1 MLDGGTIRV
10 GITVDDEQAQL
21 SLKNLK
27 DNVKNTSTSIDK
39 YSAGIEK
46 IGKVAGRVG
55 LASVGAITKIG
66 KSALDAYANY
76 EQLVGG
82 VDKLFGKSS
91 STVIKNANKAYQTA
105 GVSANKYIEQ
115 ATSFSASLI
124 SSLNGDT
131 QKAAKITD
139 MAIRDMSDN
148 VNVFGSNM
156 DDVQRAYQG
165 FSKQNYTMLDNLKL
179 GYGGTKTEMERLLK
193 DAEKISGVKY
203 DINNLSDVYEA
214 IHVIQEEMG
223 ITGTTAKEAAD
234 TIQGSV
240 NTMKSAWENW
250 LTAIGSGSEKDI
262 QKTTKALTKSI
273 GNVGKNALPVIKNVL
288 TSMKGLVAFA
298 STAFGVK
305 LVSKMI
311 LATNNLKKFKAA
323 TEGASAIS
331 GVFSGKLKASD
342 AILGSTGSKVGKL
355 ASNFKFLGLQGA
367 AAAGVLG
374 TLVGALALTAY
385 GISEA
390 YKSTHKHRLETEEM
404 IKSNQRS
411 IDNVAAVAREAE
423 NYADKLTAL
432 NDKQDKTS
440 QDIDLMAEYVK
451 KLNELYPDLNLK
463 IDKHTG
469 KITKDG
475 EEIKDLN
482 KYLEKNIELLR
493 EQAEAE
499 VHKKNYKKAIEKKVE
514 DESKMPDVKQ
524 NYDEAKEAYNQAKQ
538 SGYVSPQVSQEL
550 QRAKA
555 EYHDLA
561 RAIIEDTKEV
571 NKQEI
576 NIKGWKNITKEAK
589 EAGIKMSDSLK
600 ESIKSGQMKLPTK
613 PSDWKK
619 ALKLQSM
626 VDEVKRSGKKIPES
640 VSEAMA
646 NGDYDKGID
655 KMERSLKKSTDKTS
669 KSVEKAASKSIKGS
683 FEKNIKAI
691 QKKANKNPVKF
702 KGDTKDINKKVAQTN
717 SKKLNDKTSK
727 LKGNLKDAIDKIK
740 TVNSKRLNSKT
751 SKLNAKD
758 LASKVINKIN
768 NKRLKDK
775 TLNIKGVLT
784 GLSAKVKKALGL
796 RRGTREIP
804 YDGYQAELHKGE
816 RVLTATE
823 NNQYERMMAGFSSIG
838 TNDKQIVEL
847 INALKNNSITVI
859 TQVDGR
865 TLAQTTAP
873 YMSDE
878 IDKINYR
885 TNRKLG
891 YV

>member
-10 GITVDDEQAQL
+10 GITVDDGQAQL

-27 DNVKNTSTSIDK
+27 DSVKDTSTSIDK

-46 IGKVAGRVG
+46 IGKVAGRIG
-55 LASVGAITKIG
+55 LASVGAITKIS

-91 STVIKNANKAYQTA
+91 STIIKNANKAYRTA
-105 GVSANKYIEQ
+105 GVSANKYMEQ

-156 DDVQRAYQG
+156 EDIQRAYQG
-165 FSKQNYTMLDNLKL
+165 FAKQNYTMLDNLKL

-203 DINNLSDVYEA
+203 DISNLSDVYEA
-214 IHVIQEEMG
+214 IHVIQKEMN

-234 TIQGSV
+234 TIEGSV

-273 GNVGKNALPVIKNVL
+273 SNVGKNALPVIKNVL
-288 TSMKGLVAFA
+288 KSMKGLVAFA

-305 LVSKMI
+305 LVSKII

-323 TEGASAIS
+323 TDGASAMS

-342 AILGSTGSKVGKL
+342 AILGSTGNKVGKL
-355 ASNFKFLGLQGA
+355 ASNFKFLGVQGA
-367 AAAGVLG
+367 AAAGALG

-432 NDKQDKTS
+432 NDKQDKTK

-469 KITKDG
+469 KITADG
-475 EEIKDLN
+475 KEINDLN
-482 KYLEKNIELLR
+482 KYLERNIDLLKQ
-493 EQAEAE
+493 QAEAD
-499 VHKKNYKKAIEKKVE
+499 VYKKNYKKAIEKKVE

-524 NYDEAKEAYNQAKQ
+524 NYEEAKDAYNQAKK
-538 SGYVSPQVSQEL
+538 SGYVSPQLSQEL

-576 NIKGWKNITKEAK
+576 NITGWKNITKDAKKAGVDISDTLK
-589 EAGIKMSDSLK
+589 EALQK
-600 ESIKSGQMKLPTK
+600 GQMKLPTK

-619 ALKLQSM
+619 ALQLQSM
-626 VDEVKRSGKKIPES
+626 VDEAKRSGKKIPES
-640 VSEAMA
+640 VSKAMA
-646 NGDYDKGID
+646 DGNYDKGIN
-655 KMERSLKKSTDKTS
+655 KMKK
-669 KSVEKAASKSIKGS
+669 VV
-683 FEKNIKAI
+683 
-691 QKKANKNPVKF
+691 KKATKESQKEADKNPTKF
-702 KGDTKDINKKVAQTN
+702 KGDTKDIDKKVKSANNKKL
-717 SKKLNDKTSK
+717 KDKISK
-727 LKGNLKDAIDKIK
+727 LKGELRDAIQKINNVNNQKLKD
-740 TVNSKRLNSKT
+740 KT

-758 LASKVINKIN
+758 KASSVISSIN
-768 NKRLKDK
+768 GKKLKDK
-775 TLNIKGVLT
+775 TLNIKGILT
-784 GLSAKVKKALGL
+784 GISAKAKKALGL

-816 RVLTATE
+816 RVLTANE
-823 NNQYERMMAGFSSIG
+823 NNQYEKMISGFSSIG
-838 TNDKQIVEL
+838 TNDQQIVEL

-859 TQVDGR
+859 TQVDGK
-865 TLAQTTAP
+865 TLAKTTAP
-873 YMSDE
+873 YISDE
-878 IDKINYR
+878 INKIDYR

>member
-10 GITVDDEQAQL
+10 GITVDDGQAQL

-27 DNVKNTSTSIDK
+27 DSVKDTSTSIDR

-46 IGKVAGRVG
+46 IGKVAGRIG
-55 LASVGAITKIG
+55 LASVGAITKIS

-91 STVIKNANKAYQTA
+91 STIIKNANKAYRTA
-105 GVSANKYIEQ
+105 GVSANKYMEQ

-156 DDVQRAYQG
+156 EDVQRAYQG
-165 FSKQNYTMLDNLKL
+165 FAKQNYTMLDNLKL
-179 GYGGTKTEMERLLK
+179 GYGGTRTEMERLLK

-203 DINNLSDVYEA
+203 DISNLSDVYEA
-214 IHVIQEEMG
+214 IHVIQKEMN

-234 TIQGSV
+234 TIEGSV

-273 GNVGKNALPVIKNVL
+273 SNVGKNALPVIKNVL
-288 TSMKGLVAFA
+288 KSMKGLVAFA

-305 LVSKMI
+305 LVSKII

-323 TEGASAIS
+323 TDGASAMS

-342 AILGSTGSKVGKL
+342 AILGSTGNKVGKL
-355 ASNFKFLGLQGA
+355 ASNFKFLGVQGA
-367 AAAGVLG
+367 AAAGALG

-432 NDKQDKTS
+432 NDKQDKTK

-469 KITKDG
+469 KITADG
-475 EEIKDLN
+475 KEINDLN
-482 KYLEKNIELLR
+482 KYLERNIELLKQ
-493 EQAEAE
+493 QAEAD
-499 VHKKNYKKAIEKKVE
+499 VYKKNYKKAIEKKVE

-524 NYDEAKEAYNQAKQ
+524 NYEEAKDAYNQAKK

-589 EAGIKMSDSLK
+589 EAGIKMSDTLK
-600 ESIKSGQMKLPTK
+600 QSIQSGQMKLPTK

-619 ALKLQSM
+619 ALQLQSL
-626 VDEVKRSGKKIPES
+626 VDEAKRSGKKIPES
-640 VSEAMA
+640 VSKAMA
-646 NGDYDKGID
+646 DGNYDKGIN
-655 KMERSLKKSTDKTS
+655 KMKK
-669 KSVEKAASKSIKGS
+669 VV
-683 FEKNIKAI
+683 
-691 QKKANKNPVKF
+691 KKATKESQKEADKNPTKF
-702 KGDTKDINKKVAQTN
+702 KGDTKDVDKKIKSAN
-717 SKKLNDKTSK
+717 SKKLKDKTSK
-727 LKGNLKDAIDKIK
+727 LKGELKDVVQKISN
-740 TVNSKRLNSKT
+740 VNKQKLKDKT
-751 SKLNAKD
+751 SKLQAKD
-758 LASKVINKIN
+758 KASSVISSIN
-768 NKRLKDK
+768 NKKLKDK
-775 TLNIKGVLT
+775 TLNIKGILK
-784 GLSAKVKKALGL
+784 GISAKAKKALGL

-816 RVLTATE
+816 RVLTANE
-823 NNQYERMMAGFSSIG
+823 NNQYEKMISGFSSIG
-838 TNDKQIVEL
+838 TNDQQIVEL

-859 TQVDGR
+859 TQVDGK
-865 TLAQTTAP
+865 TLAKTTAP
-873 YMSDE
+873 YISDE
-878 IDKINYR
+878 INKIDYR

>member
-10 GITVDDEQAQL
+10 GITVDDGQAQL

-27 DNVKNTSTSIDK
+27 DSVKDTSTSIDK

-46 IGKVAGRVG
+46 IGKVAGRIG
-55 LASVGAITKIG
+55 LASVGAITKIS

-91 STVIKNANKAYQTA
+91 STIIKNANKAYRTA
-105 GVSANKYIEQ
+105 GVSANKYMEQ

-156 DDVQRAYQG
+156 EDIQRAYQG
-165 FSKQNYTMLDNLKL
+165 FAKQNYTMLDNLKL

-203 DINNLSDVYEA
+203 DISNLSDVYEA
-214 IHVIQEEMG
+214 IHVIQKEMN

-234 TIQGSV
+234 TIEGSV

-273 GNVGKNALPVIKNVL
+273 SNVGKNALPVIKNVL
-288 TSMKGLVAFA
+288 KSMKGLVAFA

-323 TEGASAIS
+323 TDGASAMS

-342 AILGSTGSKVGKL
+342 AILGSTGNKVGKL
-355 ASNFKFLGLQGA
+355 ASNFKFLGVQGA
-367 AAAGVLG
+367 AAAGALG

-432 NDKQDKTS
+432 NNKQDKTK

-469 KITKDG
+469 KITADG
-475 EEIKDLN
+475 KEINDLN
-482 KYLEKNIELLR
+482 KYLERNIDLLKQ
-493 EQAEAE
+493 QAEAD
-499 VHKKNYKKAIEKKVE
+499 VYKKNYKKAIEKKVE
-514 DESKMPDVKQ
+514 DEGKMPDVKQ
-524 NYDEAKEAYNQAKQ
+524 NYEEAKDAYNQAKK

-589 EAGIKMSDSLK
+589 EAGIKMSDTLK
-600 ESIKSGQMKLPTK
+600 QSIQSGQMKLPTK

-619 ALKLQSM
+619 ALQLQSL
-626 VDEVKRSGKKIPES
+626 VDEAKRSGKKIPES
-640 VSEAMA
+640 VSKAMA
-646 NGDYDKGID
+646 EGNYDKGIN
-655 KMERSLKKSTDKTS
+655 KMKK
-669 KSVEKAASKSIKGS
+669 VV
-683 FEKNIKAI
+683 
-691 QKKANKNPVKF
+691 KKATKESQKEADKNPTKF
-702 KGDTKDINKKVAQTN
+702 KGDTKDVDKKIKSAN
-717 SKKLNDKTSK
+717 SKKLKDKTSK
-727 LKGNLKDAIDKIK
+727 LKGELKDVVQKISN
-740 TVNSKRLNSKT
+740 VNKQKLKDKT

-758 LASKVINKIN
+758 KASSVISSIN
-768 NKRLKDK
+768 GKKLKDK
-775 TLNIKGVLT
+775 TLNIKGVLK
-784 GLSAKVKKALGL
+784 GISAKAKKALGL

-816 RVLTATE
+816 RVLTANE
-823 NNQYERMMAGFSSIG
+823 NNQYEKMISGFSSIG
-838 TNDKQIVEL
+838 TNDQQIVEL

-859 TQVDGR
+859 TQVDGK
-865 TLAQTTAP
+865 TLAKTTAP
-873 YMSDE
+873 YISDE
-878 IDKINYR
+878 INKIDYR

>member
-10 GITVDDEQAQL
+10 GITVDDGQAQL

-27 DNVKNTSTSIDK
+27 DSVKDTSTSIDK

-46 IGKVAGRVG
+46 IGKVAGRIG
-55 LASVGAITKIG
+55 LASVGAITKIS

-91 STVIKNANKAYQTA
+91 STIIKNANKAYRTA
-105 GVSANKYIEQ
+105 GVSANKYMEQ

-156 DDVQRAYQG
+156 EDIQRAYQG
-165 FSKQNYTMLDNLKL
+165 FAKQNYTMLDNLKL

-203 DINNLSDVYEA
+203 DISNLSDVYEA
-214 IHVIQEEMG
+214 IHVIQKEMN

-234 TIQGSV
+234 TIEGSV

-273 GNVGKNALPVIKNVL
+273 SNVGKNALPVIKNVL
-288 TSMKGLVAFA
+288 KSMKGLVAFA

-305 LVSKMI
+305 LISKII

-323 TEGASAIS
+323 TDGASAMS

-342 AILGSTGSKVGKL
+342 AILGSTGNKVGKL
-355 ASNFKFLGLQGA
+355 ASNFKFLGVQGA

-404 IKSNQRS
+404 IKSKQRS

-423 NYADKLTAL
+423 NYADKLTAF
-432 NDKQDKTS
+432 NNKQHKTK

-469 KITKDG
+469 KITADG
-475 EEIKDLN
+475 KEINDLN
-482 KYLEKNIELLR
+482 KYLERNIDLLKQ
-493 EQAEAE
+493 QAEAD
-499 VHKKNYKKAIEKKVE
+499 VYKKNYKKAIEKKVE

-524 NYDEAKEAYNQAKQ
+524 NYEEAKDAYNQAKK

-589 EAGIKMSDSLK
+589 EAGIKMSDTLK
-600 ESIKSGQMKLPTK
+600 QSIQSGQMKLPTK

-619 ALKLQSM
+619 ALQLQSL
-626 VDEVKRSGKKIPES
+626 VDEAKRSGKKIPES
-640 VSEAMA
+640 VSKAMA
-646 NGDYDKGID
+646 DGNYDKGIN
-655 KMERSLKKSTDKTS
+655 KMKK
-669 KSVEKAASKSIKGS
+669 VV
-683 FEKNIKAI
+683 
-691 QKKANKNPVKF
+691 KKATKESQKEADKNPTKF
-702 KGDTKDINKKVAQTN
+702 KGDTKDVDKKVKSTN
-717 SKKLNDKTSK
+717 SKKLKDKTSK
-727 LKGNLKDAIDKIK
+727 LKGELKDVVQKISN
-740 TVNSKRLNSKT
+740 VNKQKLKDKT
-751 SKLNAKD
+751 SKLQAKD
-758 LASKVINKIN
+758 KASSVISSIN
-768 NKRLKDK
+768 GKKLKDK
-775 TLNIKGVLT
+775 TLNIKGVLK
-784 GLSAKVKKALGL
+784 GISAKAKKALGL

-816 RVLTATE
+816 RVLTANE
-823 NNQYERMMAGFSSIG
+823 NNQYEKMISGFSSIG
-838 TNDKQIVEL
+838 TNDQQIVEL

>member
-10 GITVDDEQAQL
+10 GITVDDGQAQL

-27 DNVKNTSTSIDK
+27 DSVKDTSTSIDR

-46 IGKVAGRVG
+46 IGKVAGRIG
-55 LASVGAITKIG
+55 LASVGAITKIS

-91 STVIKNANKAYQTA
+91 STIIKNANKAYRTA
-105 GVSANKYIEQ
+105 GVSANKYMEQ

-156 DDVQRAYQG
+156 EDVQRAYQG
-165 FSKQNYTMLDNLKL
+165 FAKQNYTMLDNLKL
-179 GYGGTKTEMERLLK
+179 GYGGTRTEMERLLK

-214 IHVIQEEMG
+214 IHIIQKEMN

-234 TIQGSV
+234 TIEGSV

-250 LTAIGSGSEKDI
+250 LTAISSGSEKDI

-273 GNVGKNALPVIKNVL
+273 SNVGKNALPVIKNVL
-288 TSMKGLVAFA
+288 KSMKGLVAFA

-342 AILGSTGSKVGKL
+342 AILGSTGNKVGKL
-355 ASNFKFLGLQGA
+355 ASNFKFLGVQGA

-432 NDKQDKTS
+432 NNKQDKTK

-469 KITKDG
+469 KITADG
-475 EEIKDLN
+475 KEINDLN
-482 KYLEKNIELLR
+482 KYLERNIDLLKQ
-493 EQAEAE
+493 QAEAD
-499 VHKKNYKKAIEKKVE
+499 VYKKNYKKAIEKKVE

-524 NYDEAKEAYNQAKQ
+524 NYEEAKDAYNQAKK

-550 QRAKA
+550 QRAKS

-561 RAIIEDTKEV
+561 RAIIEDTKEI

-589 EAGIKMSDSLK
+589 EAGIKMSDTLK
-600 ESIKSGQMKLPTK
+600 QSIQSGQMKLPTK

-619 ALKLQSM
+619 ALQLQSL
-626 VDEVKRSGKKIPES
+626 VDEAKRSGKKIPES
-640 VSEAMA
+640 VSKAMA
-646 NGDYDKGID
+646 NGNYDKGIN
-655 KMERSLKKSTDKTS
+655 KMKK
-669 KSVEKAASKSIKGS
+669 VV
-683 FEKNIKAI
+683 
-691 QKKANKNPVKF
+691 KKATKESQKEADKNPTKF
-702 KGDTKDINKKVAQTN
+702 KGDTKDIDKKVKSAN
-717 SKKLNDKTSK
+717 SKKLKDKTSK
-727 LKGNLKDAIDKIK
+727 LKGELKDVVQKISNVNK
-740 TVNSKRLNSKT
+740 TKLKDKT

-758 LASKVINKIN
+758 KASSVISSIN
-768 NKRLKDK
+768 GKKLKDK
-775 TLNIKGVLT
+775 TLNIKGVLK
-784 GLSAKVKKALGL
+784 GISAKAKKALGL

-816 RVLTATE
+816 RVLTANE
-823 NNQYERMMAGFSSIG
+823 NNQYEKMISGFSSIG
-838 TNDKQIVEL
+838 TNDQQIVEL

-859 TQVDGR
+859 TQVDGK
-865 TLAQTTAP
+865 TLAKTTAP
-873 YMSDE
+873 YISDE
-878 IDKINYR
+878 INKIDYR

>member
-10 GITVDDEQAQL
+10 GITVDDGQAQL

-27 DNVKNTSTSIDK
+27 DSVKDTSTSIDK

-46 IGKVAGRVG
+46 IGKVAGRIG
-55 LASVGAITKIG
+55 LASVGAITKIS

-91 STVIKNANKAYQTA
+91 STIIKNANKAYRTA
-105 GVSANKYIEQ
+105 GVSANKYMEQ

-156 DDVQRAYQG
+156 EDIQRAYQG
-165 FSKQNYTMLDNLKL
+165 FAKQNYTMLDNLKL

-214 IHVIQEEMG
+214 IHVIQKEMN

-234 TIQGSV
+234 TIEGSV

-262 QKTTKALTKSI
+262 QRTTKALTKSI
-273 GNVGKNALPVIKNVL
+273 SNVGKNALPVIKNVL
-288 TSMKGLVAFA
+288 KSMKGLVAFA

-305 LVSKMI
+305 LVSKII

-323 TEGASAIS
+323 TDGASAMS

-342 AILGSTGSKVGKL
+342 AILGSTGNKVGKL
-355 ASNFKFLGLQGA
+355 ASNFKFLGVQGA

-432 NDKQDKTS
+432 NDKQDKTK

-469 KITKDG
+469 KITADG
-475 EEIKDLN
+475 KEINDLN
-482 KYLEKNIELLR
+482 KYLERNIDLLKQ
-493 EQAEAE
+493 QAEAD
-499 VHKKNYKKAIEKKVE
+499 VYKKNYKKAIEKKVE

-524 NYDEAKEAYNQAKQ
+524 NYDEAKDAYNQAKK

-550 QRAKA
+550 QRAKS

-561 RAIIEDTKEV
+561 RAIIEDTKEI

-589 EAGIKMSDSLK
+589 EAGIKMSDTLK
-600 ESIKSGQMKLPTK
+600 QSIQSGQMKLPTK

-619 ALKLQSM
+619 ALQLQSL
-626 VDEVKRSGKKIPES
+626 VDEAKRSGKKIPES
-640 VSEAMA
+640 VSKAMA
-646 NGDYDKGID
+646 DGNYDKGIN
-655 KMERSLKKSTDKTS
+655 KMKK
-669 KSVEKAASKSIKGS
+669 VV
-683 FEKNIKAI
+683 
-691 QKKANKNPVKF
+691 KKATKESQKEADKNPTKF
-702 KGDTKDINKKVAQTN
+702 KGDTKDIDKKVKSTN
-717 SKKLNDKTSK
+717 SKKLKDKTSK
-727 LKGNLKDAIDKIK
+727 LKGELKDVVQKISNVNK
-740 TVNSKRLNSKT
+740 TKLKDKT

-758 LASKVINKIN
+758 KASSVISSIN
-768 NKRLKDK
+768 GKKLKDK
-775 TLNIKGVLT
+775 TLNIKGVLK
-784 GLSAKVKKALGL
+784 GISAKAKKALGL

-816 RVLTATE
+816 RVLTANE
-823 NNQYERMMAGFSSIG
+823 NNQYEKMISGFSSIG
-838 TNDKQIVEL
+838 TNDQQIVEL

-859 TQVDGR
+859 TQVDGK
-865 TLAQTTAP
+865 TLAKTTAP
-873 YMSDE
+873 YISDE
-878 IDKINYR
+878 INKIDYR